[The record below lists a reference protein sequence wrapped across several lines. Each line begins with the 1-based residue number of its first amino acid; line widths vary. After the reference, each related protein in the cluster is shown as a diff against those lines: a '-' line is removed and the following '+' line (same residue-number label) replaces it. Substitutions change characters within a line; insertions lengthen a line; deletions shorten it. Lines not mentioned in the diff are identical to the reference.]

1 MSFSESPSLSYDDD
15 DAATLTT
22 DTPPTSP
29 DCSLKAFDAPSH
41 TTPTRAPATVDFIS
55 HGGMEL
61 DMSHFGLTPC
71 SSPAGPRIFPV
82 PPRLSSPPLIKNRRY
97 ASSLKSLYTGTGT
110 GTSLRTNIAPVVP
123 VQLVRRGTPPPT
135 LMPTKPQRTFSFRAL
150 SGLFRRPTA
159 NAVDFHNMPPMN
171 PTRAVHT
178 YPPPPLAVR
187 KRALSIR
194 SFRSTKSKGK
204 APLGIENIPTPPVV
218 PVRGAR
224 VRVHSFS
231 GYLSDYEETDTEVR
245 PIEREALE
253 TARKIN
259 ENYMYVAEEEI
270 GVAL

>member
-29 DCSLKAFDAPSH
+29 DGSLKGFDAPSH
-41 TTPTRAPATVDFIS
+41 PTPTRAPATVDFIS
-55 HGGMEL
+55 DGGMEL

-71 SSPAGPRIFPV
+71 SSPIGPRIFPM
-82 PPRLSSPPLIKNRRY
+82 PPPLSSPPLVKNRRY

-123 VQLVRRGTPPPT
+123 VQLVRRGTPPPPT
-135 LMPTKPQRTFSFRAL
+135 PPPTKPRRAFSFCAL

-171 PTRAVHT
+171 PTWAVHT
-178 YPPPPLAVR
+178 YPPPPVPVR

-204 APLGIENIPTPPVV
+204 APLGIENIGTPPV

-224 VRVHSFS
+224 VAVHSFS

-245 PIEREALE
+245 AIEREALE
-253 TARKIN
+253 RSEYWNASRFPDP
-259 ENYMYVAEEEI
+259 EI
-270 GVAL
+270 DQL